1 MPVTPGPAGRYG
13 HAACLLGSKFYIF
26 GGQAEGAFMNDLWS
40 YDIRQGELRLLCMM
54 SWADQEG
61 GGKGNGAGPSER
73 RGTSEKQSEC
83 ERPRS

>member
-40 YDIRQGELRLLCMM
+40 YDIRQGEFSTYGLDRNN
-54 SWADQEG
+54 EG
-61 GGKGNGAGPSER
+61 
-73 RGTSEKQSEC
+73 TL
-83 ERPRS
+83 